1 MPKLHRKRSLLA
13 KIEGSYGSDPTATGS
28 ANYVEGV
35 DLEIEPVASDEVEQ
49 ETIRPYAGNY
59 PVLLANTRVNLSF
72 GVFMVGSGAAGTAP
86 KYDPILK
93 SCGLSAATVSSTSV
107 TYTPS
112 TLATQ
117 SSVTFYVNY
126 DGVRHKVTGCRGT
139 FSISCAVNEIPRI
152 NFEMQGIFNTPTDTA
167 LPTVTKSLQPDPVL
181 FKNGNTSSF
190 SVFGFSGAL
199 QSWEL
204 DFANEVIYREL
215 VGGTKEALITDRR
228 PSGTMVIEAVALSSK
243 NFFTLATGTTTG
255 TNTWSHSGGAGNIV
269 TVSCPQTD
277 LGQPTYEDSD
287 GITMLNL
294 PFYATP
300 TDAGSD
306 EFSLAFT

>member
-13 KIEGSYGSDPTATGS
+13 KIESSYGTDPTATGS
-28 ANYVEGV
+28 ANYLEVV
-35 DLEIEPVASDEVEQ
+35 DLEITPLESDEVEQ

-59 PVLLANTRVNLSF
+59 PVLLANTRVSLSF
-72 GVFMVGSGAAGTAP
+72 GVYMVGSGSAGTSP
-86 KYDPILK
+86 KYDPVLK
-93 SCGLSAATVSSTSV
+93 ACGLSSNVVSSTSV

-117 SSVTFYVNY
+117 DSCTFYVNY
-126 DGVRHKVTGCRGT
+126 DGVRHKITGARGT
-139 FSISCAVNEIPRI
+139 FSIVCAVNEIPRI
-152 NFEMQGIFNTPTDTA
+152 NFEMQGIKSTITDTA

-190 SVFGFSGAL
+190 SVFGFAAAL

-204 DFANEVIYREL
+204 EFANEVIYREL

-243 NFFTLATGTTTG
+243 NFFSIAEGTSTGS
-255 TNTWSHSGGAGNIV
+255 NTWVHSGGAGNIV

-300 TDAGSD
+300 TDAGQD

>member
-28 ANYVEGV
+28 ANYVEVV

-228 PSGTMVIEAVALSSK
+228 PSGTMVVEAVALSSK

-277 LGQPTYEDSD
+277 LGQPTYEEAD

>member
-13 KIEGSYGSDPTATGS
+13 KIEGSYGSDPTPTGS
-28 ANYVEGV
+28 ANYVEVV

-93 SCGLSAATVSSTSV
+93 ACGLSAATVSSTSV

-167 LPTVTKSLQPDPVL
+167 LPTVTKSQQPDPVL

-228 PSGTMVIEAVALSSK
+228 PSGSMVIEAVALSSK

>member
-28 ANYVEGV
+28 ANYVEVV

>member
-13 KIEGSYGSDPTATGS
+13 KIESSYGTDPTATGS
-28 ANYVEGV
+28 ANYVEVV
-35 DLEIEPVASDEVEQ
+35 DLEVEPVASDEVEQ
-49 ETIRPYAGNY
+49 ETIRPYPGNY
-59 PVLLANTRVNLSF
+59 PVLLANTRVNVSF
-72 GVFMVGSGAAGTAP
+72 GVFMVGSGSAGTAP

-93 SCGLSAATVSSTSV
+93 ACGLSAATVSSTSV

-117 SSVTFYVNY
+117 SSVTLYVNY

-139 FSISCAVNEIPRI
+139 FSIVCAVNEIPRI

-190 SVFGFSGAL
+190 SVFGFGAAL

-228 PSGTMVIEAVALSSK
+228 PSGSMVIEAVALSSK
-243 NFFTLATGTTTG
+243 NFFTTALGTTTG

-277 LGQPTYEDSD
+277 LGQPTYEETD

-300 TDAGSD
+300 TDAGQD

>member
-13 KIEGSYGSDPTATGS
+13 KIESSYSSDPTATGS
-28 ANYVEGV
+28 ANYVEVV

-49 ETIRPYAGNY
+49 ETIRPYPGNY
-59 PVLLANTRVNLSF
+59 PVLLANTRVNVSF

-93 SCGLSAATVSSTSV
+93 ACGLSAATVSSTSV

-117 SSVTFYVNY
+117 DSVTLYVNY
-126 DGVRHKVTGCRGT
+126 DGVRHKVTGARGT
-139 FSISCAVNEIPRI
+139 FSIVCAVNEIPRI

-228 PSGTMVIEAVALSSK
+228 PSGSMVIEAVALSDK
-243 NFFTLATGTTTG
+243 NFFTTATGTSTG

-300 TDAGSD
+300 TDAGQD

>member
-28 ANYVEGV
+28 ANYVEVV

-228 PSGTMVIEAVALSSK
+228 PSGSMVIEAVALSSK

-277 LGQPTYEDSD
+277 LGQPTYEDSS

>member
-28 ANYVEGV
+28 ANYVEVV

-93 SCGLSAATVSSTSV
+93 ACGLSAAIVSSTSV

-228 PSGTMVIEAVALSSK
+228 PSGSMVIEAVALSSK

>member
-13 KIEGSYGSDPTATGS
+13 KIESSYGSDPTATGS
-28 ANYVEGV
+28 ANYVEVV
-35 DLEIEPVASDEVEQ
+35 DLEIEPVASVEVEQ

-59 PVLLANTRVNLSF
+59 PVLLANTRVNVSF

-93 SCGLSAATVSSTSV
+93 ACGLGAATVSSTSV

-112 TLATQ
+112 TLASQ
-117 SSVTFYVNY
+117 DSVTLYVNY
-126 DGVRHKVTGCRGT
+126 DGVRHKVTGARGT

-190 SVFGFSGAL
+190 SVFGFSAAL

-228 PSGTMVIEAVALSSK
+228 PSGTMVIEAVALSDK
-243 NFFTLATGTTTG
+243 NFFTTATGTSTG
-255 TNTWSHSGGAGNIV
+255 TNTWVHSGGAGNIV

-300 TDAGSD
+300 TDAGQD

>member
-13 KIEGSYGSDPTATGS
+13 KIESSYNTDSNPTGS
-28 ANYVEGV
+28 SDYVEVV
-35 DLEIEPVASDEVEQ
+35 DLEVEPLASDEVEI

-59 PVLLANTRVNLSF
+59 PRLLANTRVNLSF
-72 GVFMVGSGAAGTAP
+72 GVFMVGSGSAGTSP
-86 KYDPILK
+86 KYDSILK
-93 SCGLSAATVSSTSV
+93 SCGLSANTVTSTSV

-117 SSVTFYVNY
+117 DSCTLHVNY
-126 DGVRHKVTGCRGT
+126 DGVLHKITGARGT
-139 FSISCAVNEIPRI
+139 FSIVCNVNEIPRI
-152 NFEMQGIFNTPTDTA
+152 NFEMQGIFVAPTDTA
-167 LPTVTKSLQPDPVL
+167 LPTVDKTLQPDGIL

-190 SVFGFSGAL
+190 SVHGFSAAL

-228 PSGTMVIEAVALSSK
+228 PSGTMVVEAVALSDK
-243 NFFTLATGTTTG
+243 NFFTAATSTSTG
-255 TNTWSHSGGAGNIV
+255 TNTWVHGTTAGNIV

-277 LGQPTYEDSD
+277 LGQPTYEEND

-300 TDAGSD
+300 TDAGQD

>member
-28 ANYVEGV
+28 ANYVEVV

-59 PVLLANTRVNLSF
+59 PVLLANTKVNLSF
-72 GVFMVGSGAAGTAP
+72 GVYMVGSGSAGTAP

-93 SCGLSAATVSSTSV
+93 ACGLSAATVSSTSV

-152 NFEMQGIFNTPTDTA
+152 NFEMQGISNSPTDTA

-287 GITMLNL
+287 GITMLSL

>member
-28 ANYVEGV
+28 ANYVEVV

-167 LPTVTKSLQPDPVL
+167 LPTVTKSQQPDPVL

-277 LGQPTYEDSD
+277 LGQPTYEESD
-287 GITMLNL
+287 GITMLSL

-300 TDAGSD
+300 TASANN
-306 EFSLAFT
+306 EFSLVYT

>member
-28 ANYVEGV
+28 ANYVEVV

-139 FSISCAVNEIPRI
+139 FSISCSVNEIPRI

-228 PSGTMVIEAVALSSK
+228 PSGSMVIEAVALSSK

-277 LGQPTYEDSD
+277 LGQPTYEDSS

>member
-13 KIEGSYGSDPTATGS
+13 KIESSYGSDPTATGS
-28 ANYVEGV
+28 ANYVEVV

-72 GVFMVGSGAAGTAP
+72 GVYMVGSGSAGTPP
-86 KYDPILK
+86 KYSSILK
-93 SCGLSAATVSSTSV
+93 SCGLSEATVSSTSV

-112 TLATQ
+112 TLASQ
-117 SSVTFYVNY
+117 SSCTFYVNY
-126 DGVRHKVTGCRGT
+126 DGVRHKITGARGT

-190 SVFGFSGAL
+190 SVFGFSAAL

-228 PSGTMVIEAVALSSK
+228 PSGTMVVEMPALSAK
-243 NFFTLATGTTTG
+243 NFFSLAEGTTTG
-255 TNTWSHSGGAGNIV
+255 GNLYQHSGGAGNIV
-269 TVSCPQTD
+269 NISCQ
-277 LGQPTYEDSD
+277 ESF
-287 GITMLNL
+287 LNS
-294 PFYATP
+294 F
-300 TDAGSD
+300 
-306 EFSLAFT
+306 FS